1 MTNTLLA
8 SVTDVTDGTAAVS
21 SADRSFY
28 PEYGLA
34 SFRALTSGNYSPEVA
49 GFNTSDG
56 MTHIYD
62 PSLFFS
68 TMPGSFG
75 STPGLPSYVFSQ
87 PSGSAYGNYGNTV
100 AFKPYSSF

>member
-8 SVTDVTDGTAAVS
+8 SVTDVTDGTGAVS

-34 SFRALTSGNYSPEVA
+34 SFRALTAGNYSPEVA
-49 GFNTSDG
+49 GFTTSG
-56 MTHIYD
+56 SGTHIYS
-62 PSLFFS
+62 PITQYS
-68 TMPGSFG
+68 SFG
-75 STPGLPSYVFSQ
+75 STPALPSLVFSQ
-87 PSGSAYGNYGNTV
+87 TSGAAYGNYNNTV

>member
-8 SVTDVTDGTAAVS
+8 SVTDVTDGMGAVS

-28 PEYGLA
+28 PEYGLTT
-34 SFRALTSGNYSPEVA
+34 FRALTAGNYSPEVA
-49 GFNTSDG
+49 GFNTSGG

-62 PSLFFS
+62 PSIYYS
-68 TMPGSFG
+68 TQPNSFG
-75 STPGLPSYVFSQ
+75 STPGLPSLVFSQ
-87 PSGSAYGNYGNTV
+87 TSGAAYGNYNNTV